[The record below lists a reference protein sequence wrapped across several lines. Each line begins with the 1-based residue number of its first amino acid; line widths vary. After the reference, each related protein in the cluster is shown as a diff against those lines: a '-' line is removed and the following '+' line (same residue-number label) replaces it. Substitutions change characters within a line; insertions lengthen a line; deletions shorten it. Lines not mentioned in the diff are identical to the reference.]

1 MSKKRFPKA
10 KLKLISVETREAMN
24 GMSERGLDALIVES
38 TTEISTTQELLLSD
52 EKVIE
57 AKAAVAEA
65 SADYND
71 TIKAPKAKIEYALYV
86 KRHLESEE

>member
-10 KLKLISVETREAMN
+10 KLKLISGETREAMN

-38 TTEISTTQELLLSD
+38 TTEIATTQELLL
-52 EKVIE
+52 
-57 AKAAVAEA
+57 AEA

-71 TIKAPKAKIEYALYV
+71 TIKAHKAKIEYALYV